1 MEPKNSRINHLFEYR
16 SVEKKKLVLSLTITL
31 IVMFVEIF
39 GALITNSIA
48 LLSDSGHMFTHAF
61 AIGIS
66 LSAMYIA
73 SKPACDDKTFGLY
86 RAEILAAFI
95 NGLFLIPIVGF
106 IMYEA
111 VVRTMFPQAV
121 DGFYML
127 IVAIIGLT
135 VNISSILILQGSYD
149 NNLGVKSVFYHMIA
163 DAASSVGIVVISIII
178 MFSGWTILDP
188 IVSFGISIVIIF
200 WAWGIL
206 RDSSRILLE
215 KAPKGFNA
223 DVLKDEIK
231 KGFSKIKD
239 IYNIHLWT
247 ITPGIHI
254 FSAYIQVNRE
264 DIDNDKIVAEINEF
278 LIEKYKILESTLQ
291 LTIENKPEAC
301 NFI

>member
-1 MEPKNSRINHLFEYR
+1 MDPKNSRIDRLFEFR
-16 SVEKKKLVLSLTITL
+16 SVEKKKLILSLTITI

-39 GALITNSIA
+39 GALVTNSIA

-66 LSAMYIA
+66 LFAMYIA

-95 NGLFLIPIVGF
+95 NGLFLLPIVGF
-106 IMYEA
+106 ILYEA
-111 VVRTMFPQAV
+111 ILRTLFPQDI
-121 DGFYML
+121 DGLYML
-127 IVAIIGLT
+127 FVAIIGLI
-135 VNISSILILQGSYD
+135 VNIASILILQGSQN

-188 IVSFGISIVIIF
+188 IVSFVISIVILY

-215 KAPKGFNA
+215 KAPKGFNIFI
-223 DVLKDEIK
+223 LIDEIK
-231 KGFSKIKD
+231 KEFHNIRD
-239 IYNIHLWT
+239 MYNVHLWT
-247 ITPGIHI
+247 ITPGIQI
-254 FSAYIQVNRE
+254 FSAYIQVNDE
-264 DIDNDKIVAEINEF
+264 KFNTGEFISKLNDF
-278 LIEKYKILESTLQ
+278 LEKKYKILESTLQ
-291 LTIENKPEAC
+291 ITTEDKPEVC